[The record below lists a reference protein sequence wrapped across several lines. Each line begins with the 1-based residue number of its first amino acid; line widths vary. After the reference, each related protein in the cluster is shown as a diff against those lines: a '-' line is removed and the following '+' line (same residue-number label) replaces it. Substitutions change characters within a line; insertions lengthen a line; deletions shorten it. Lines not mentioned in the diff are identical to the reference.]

1 MHGSSFFQAE
11 RLRNYG
17 RKRAAVRADQIAT
30 WQSRMTDGQ
39 ETAAGEGG
47 PSRLRAECAIIRAA
61 ILP

>member
-1 MHGSSFFQAE
+1 MEAPFFKRKDSGIMAE
-11 RLRNYG
+11 NARRCG
-17 RKRAAVRADQIAT
+17 QIAT

-47 PSRLRAECAIIRAA
+47 PSRLHTECAIIRAA

>member
-1 MHGSSFFQAE
+1 MEAPFFKRKDCGIMAE
-11 RLRNYG
+11 NAGKCG
-17 RKRAAVRADQIAT
+17 RITA